1 MRTKLINVAIE
12 KFGKRGFDA
21 VGTRE
26 IAAAVDTPMSSIT
39 YHFGGKEGL
48 YQAAAE
54 HIFEHL
60 TTHVAPEAQ
69 DLPGPDA
76 TREER
81 VAAICNVMRRMGTFM
96 LSAESAPFSLFIGRE
111 QQEPSQ
117 AVLDLLRERVLP
129 MMLALAAQIRL
140 LRPELSEER
149 ARALTVFLFGTT
161 ITLRHSR
168 ASLGLLLGNKQLETA
183 ETQEMLLDQLEMSA
197 RALLKGEPE

>member
-1 MRTKLINVAIE
+1 MRTKLIHVAIE

-54 HIFEHL
+54 HIFEYL
-60 TTHVAPEAQ
+60 QTHVAMRLE

-81 VAAICNVMRRMGTFM
+81 ISLICRALRKIGTFM
-96 LSAESAPFSLFIGRE
+96 LSDESAGFALFIGRE
-111 QQEPSQ
+111 QQDPTEG
-117 AVLDLLRERVLP
+117 VLQLMKERIVPIMQGLVRQVL
-129 MMLALAAQIRL
+129 I
-140 LRPELSEER
+140 LRPELSEEQ
-149 ARALTVFLFGTT
+149 AKAVAVYIFGMA
-161 ITLRHSR
+161 ITLRHAR
-168 ASLGLLLGNKQLETA
+168 ASLSLLLEKEALDEATKD
-183 ETQEMLLDQLEMSA
+183 MLLDQLEQSA
-197 RALLKGEPE
+197 RGVLTVGVA